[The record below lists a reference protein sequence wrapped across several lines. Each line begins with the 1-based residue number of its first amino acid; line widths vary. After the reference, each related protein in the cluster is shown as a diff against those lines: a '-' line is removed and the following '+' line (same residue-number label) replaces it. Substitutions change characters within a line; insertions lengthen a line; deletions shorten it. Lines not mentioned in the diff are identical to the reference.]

1 MLEYGNLTTESGS
14 IILPVV
20 SFIILLF
27 VVTITIIVINN
38 HKKNTRN
45 SMRLKKGFLRL
56 KKTFQTNRT
65 LIKYGSAFYLFQ
77 FYQLAD
83 E

>member
-1 MLEYGNLTTESGS
+1 MLEYGNLTAESGS

-38 HKKNTRN
+38 HKKNTRKLN
-45 SMRLKKGFLRL
+45 EIEKRISEIEKNIPKQIER
-56 KKTFQTNRT
+56 
-65 LIKYGSAFYLFQ
+65 
-77 FYQLAD
+77 
-83 E
+83 

>member
-27 VVTITIIVINN
+27 VVTITILVINN
-38 HKKNTRN
+38 HKKNTRKLN
-45 SMRLKKGFLRL
+45 EIEKRISEIE
-56 KKTFQTNRT
+56 KTSQN
-65 LIKYGSAFYLFQ
+65 K
-77 FYQLAD
+77 
-83 E
+83 

>member
-38 HKKNTRN
+38 HKKNTRKLN
-45 SMRLKKGFLRL
+45 EIEKRISEIE
-56 KKTFQTNRT
+56 KTFQN
-65 LIKYGSAFYLFQ
+65 K
-77 FYQLAD
+77 
-83 E
+83 

>member
-27 VVTITIIVINN
+27 VVTITILVINN
-38 HKKNTRN
+38 HKKY
-45 SMRLKKGFLRL
+45 
-56 KKTFQTNRT
+56 KKTQ
-65 LIKYGSAFYLFQ
+65 
-77 FYQLAD
+77 
-83 E
+83 

>member
-38 HKKNTRN
+38 HKKNTRKLN
-45 SMRLKKGFLRL
+45 EIEKRISEIEKNIPKQIER
-56 KKTFQTNRT
+56 
-65 LIKYGSAFYLFQ
+65 
-77 FYQLAD
+77 
-83 E
+83 